1 MVLALVQGKVR
12 SEFTGQTHALLKNH
26 IFFRGPAN
34 SCCDKYLSG
43 DRERRETA
51 KTVVFA
57 PPICYFNISDLSG
70 VGNCISFSNCTF
82 FHGIS
87 DIMQISTAHLH

>member
-1 MVLALVQGKVR
+1 MVLPLVQGKVR
-12 SEFTGQTHALLKNH
+12 CEFTGQIHSSLKNH

-34 SCCDKYLSG
+34 SSCDKYLSG
-43 DRERRETA
+43 QRERRETA

-57 PPICYFNISDLSG
+57 SPICYFNISDLSG
-70 VGNCISFSNCTF
+70 VGNCISCSNCTF

-87 DIMQISTAHLH
+87 DMMQTSAAHLH